1 MHTCR
6 GCTFELAEV
15 GHLGVVVE
23 PAALELA
30 AAVGRGGDA
39 VGGALHD
46 AHLCT
51 HVVHAQAR
59 VR

>member
-1 MHTCR
+1 M
-6 GCTFELAEV
+6 GCMFAEV